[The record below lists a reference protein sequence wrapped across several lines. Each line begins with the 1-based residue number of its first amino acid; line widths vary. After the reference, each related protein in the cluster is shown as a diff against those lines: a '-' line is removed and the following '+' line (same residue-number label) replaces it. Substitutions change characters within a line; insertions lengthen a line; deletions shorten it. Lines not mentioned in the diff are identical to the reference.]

1 MGIVLQAVCALF
13 ILAAIIVFV
22 WQNRS
27 ARPGSTKPQVVL
39 AVFQVALCGW
49 FFGLCVSD
57 ILDVNVNFS
66 YVRCILNVFYALAFL
81 AVTVYTF
88 VRKKD
93 GKDRLFL
100 CVIWSYVVLIAL
112 QCFVFP
118 YDTENEVMR
127 IVEAVEGAAVFGLLI
142 ALLLKREDAAFSKK
156 ALLTAVVLEFFIA
169 VENAIMP
176 FSTITDDFQLLDI
189 PLNYAALFM
198 RPVLFATLALIYQV
212 RLDKK
217 KTADSKQ
224 S

>member
-1 MGIVLQAVCALF
+1 
-13 ILAAIIVFV
+13 
-22 WQNRS
+22 
-27 ARPGSTKPQVVL
+27 
-39 AVFQVALCGW
+39 
-49 FFGLCVSD
+49 
-57 ILDVNVNFS
+57 
-66 YVRCILNVFYALAFL
+66 
-81 AVTVYTF
+81 
-88 VRKKD
+88 
-93 GKDRLFL
+93 
-100 CVIWSYVVLIAL
+100 
-112 QCFVFP
+112 
-118 YDTENEVMR
+118 MR

-217 KTADSKQ
+217 KAADSKQ